1 MATKGSFC
9 PSSGHLAVIADPI
22 GLHVVDCTT
31 GKELR
36 LILKSTAISAMRFSP
51 HDSFLVT
58 CEKFVKDEKNLV
70 VWSLATGREVAMW
83 EWRKGSKEGTKS
95 IKFTEDERFCA
106 RLSSRTQIE
115 LFEGGNFIN
124 PMSLINAENL
134 AKKAPKN
141 EEEKKSNKN
150 WFDGFEFVPSH
161 TSPTGI

>member
-1 MATKGSFC
+1 
-9 PSSGHLAVIADPI
+9 
-22 GLHVVDCTT
+22 
-31 GKELR
+31 
-36 LILKSTAISAMRFSP
+36 MRFSP
-51 HDSFLVT
+51 RDSYLAT

-115 LFEGGNFIN
+115 IFEGGNFTA
-124 PMSLINAENL
+124 PMAQINAETI
-134 AKKAPKN
+134 AKKAPKS
-141 EEEKKSNKN
+141 EEEKKMKY

-161 TSPTGI
+161 AASLTGV